1 MWCYLRRIVILAFV
15 LYIVFD
21 IDNSYSQSDISNI
34 SDLEPTTPPSQAAP
48 VESNTNSNA
57 KNEASIIQSSN
68 NHIAVIDQ
76 LNGIGNFAQII
87 QSASTP
93 SVAYIT
99 QSGSNN
105 RAEIRQK

>member
-1 MWCYLRRIVILAFV
+1 MWCYLRRIVILAFM
-15 LYIVFD
+15 LYVVFD

-34 SDLEPTTPPSQAAP
+34 SDLEPATSPSVTDP
-48 VESNTNSNA
+48 VEPNTNSDT
-57 KNEASIIQSSN
+57 KNEALIIQSSN